1 MPQFDDQ
8 PKIWTGDDVFTED
21 VPEITEE
28 QGTDLTVVDETPQL
42 PSLEEQE
49 SIVKDS
55 NLTDENKSM
64 LGALVEL
71 NKTAAILAQI
81 QNDETIEMQN
91 KVIQATCTNFIQSRM
106 MNNSTAEALKNKL
119 LLNLMQNI
127 EVLDLETQAKIYND
141 LTETSAIDAQ
151 QALAKITGGTGASNG
166 TGGGINLTINN
177 ATAEGA
183 SINNPT
189 LNVGG
194 AAGPSITQLKEV
206 TSLNNSVKAWGSAPM
221 PKKVNPIDTEG
232 VEKQ

>member
-8 PKIWTGDDVFTED
+8 PRIWTGEDVFTED
-21 VPEITEE
+21 TIDETS
-28 QGTDLTVVDETPQL
+28 TDLTVIDETPQL
-42 PSLEEQE
+42 PSVEEQE
-49 SIVKDS
+49 TIVADS
-55 NLTDENKSM
+55 NLKEDNKNM
-64 LGALVEL
+64 LAALVEL
-71 NKTAAILAQI
+71 NKTAVILSQI

-91 KVIQATCTNFIQSRM
+91 KVIQATCTNFIQTRM

-119 LLNLMQNI
+119 LNNLIQNI
-127 EVLDLETQAKIYND
+127 DVLDLETQAKIYND
-141 LTETSAIDAQ
+141 LTEVSAMDAQ
-151 QALAKITGGTGASNG
+151 QALAKMSGSAGVGPSG

-189 LNVGG
+189 LTVGAG
-194 AAGPSITQLKEV
+194 GPSITQLKEV

-232 VEKQ
+232 TEK

>member
-8 PKIWTGDDVFTED
+8 PKIWTGDDVFTDD
-21 VPEITEE
+21 VVDETS
-28 QGTDLTVVDETPQL
+28 TDLTIVDDTPQL

-49 SIVKDS
+49 SIVKESD
-55 NLTDENKSM
+55 LKEDNKNM
-64 LGALVEL
+64 LSALVEL

-119 LLNLMQNI
+119 LLNLIQNI
-127 EVLDLETQAKIYND
+127 DVLDLETQAKIYND
-141 LTETSAIDAQ
+141 LTEVSAIDAQ
-151 QALAKITGGTGASNG
+151 QALAKMSGATGGMPG
-166 TGGGINLTINN
+166 TGSGGINLTINN

-189 LNVGG
+189 LNVGT
-194 AAGPSITQLKEV
+194 GPSITQLKEV

-221 PKKVNPIDTEG
+221 PKKVVTDTEG
-232 VEKQ
+232 TEKV

>member
-8 PKIWTGDDVFTED
+8 PRIWTGEDVFEEGVVEEISTE
-21 VPEITEE
+21 
-28 QGTDLTVVDETPQL
+28 LTTIDETPQL

-49 SIVKDS
+49 TIVKESSLKED
-55 NLTDENKSM
+55 NKNM
-64 LGALVEL
+64 LNALVEL

-106 MNNSTAEALKNKL
+106 MNNTVAESLKNKL
-119 LLNLMQNI
+119 LMSLMENI
-127 EVLDLETQAKIYND
+127 DVLDLETKAKIYND
-141 LTETSAIDAQ
+141 LTEVSAIDAQ
-151 QALAKITGGTGASNG
+151 QALAKMAGSSGIPSGGN
-166 TGGGINLTINN
+166 GGINLTINN

-189 LNVGG
+189 LNVGS
-194 AAGPSITQLKEV
+194 GPSITQLKEV

-221 PKKVNPIDTEG
+221 PKKVNTIDTEG
-232 VEKQ
+232 IEK

>member
-21 VPEITEE
+21 DIQEVDETS
-28 QGTDLTVVDETPQL
+28 TDLAIVDETPQL

-49 SIVKDS
+49 SIVNSSDLK
-55 NLTDENKSM
+55 DENKNM
-64 LGALVEL
+64 LSALVEL

-151 QALAKITGGTGASNG
+151 QALAKITGGTGTSGG
-166 TGGGINLTINN
+166 TGGGINLTLNN
-177 ATAEGA
+177 ITGDNAGVTQNTLAVNTQA
-183 SINNPT
+183 PIQNLDT
-189 LNVGG
+189 LNNL
-194 AAGPSITQLKEV
+194 S
-206 TSLNNSVKAWGSAPM
+206 SNLNSWKNA
-221 PKKVNPIDTEG
+221 PKKITPIDTTGTEN
-232 VEKQ
+232 K

>member
-1 MPQFDDQ
+1 MAFDDQ
-8 PKIWTGDDVFTED
+8 PRIWTGDEVFTE
-21 VPEITEE
+21 PTEE
-28 QGTDLTVVDETPQL
+28 EQTTDLTLVDETPQL
-42 PSLEEQE
+42 PSLEEQA

-55 NLTDENKSM
+55 DLKDENKNM
-64 LGALVEL
+64 LSALVEL

-119 LLNLMQNI
+119 LNNLIQNI
-127 EVLDLETQAKIYND
+127 DVLDLETQAKIYND
-141 LTETSAIDAQ
+141 LTEVSAIDAQ
-151 QALAKITGGTGASNG
+151 QALAKMSGSTGTSGGA
-166 TGGGINLTINN
+166 GGGINLTINN

-194 AAGPSITQLKEV
+194 TAGPSITQLKEV

>member
-8 PKIWTGDDVFTED
+8 PKIWTGDDIFTED
-21 VPEITEE
+21 NIQEVDETS
-28 QGTDLTVVDETPQL
+28 TDLAIVDETPQL

-49 SIVKDS
+49 SIVNNSDLK
-55 NLTDENKSM
+55 DENKSM

-151 QALAKITGGTGASNG
+151 QALAKISGGSGMPTGGN
-166 TGGGINLTINN
+166 GGINLTLNN
-177 ATAEGA
+177 ITGDNAGVTQNTLAVNTKA
-183 SINNPT
+183 PIQNLDT
-189 LNVGG
+189 LNNL
-194 AAGPSITQLKEV
+194 S
-206 TSLNNSVKAWGSAPM
+206 SNLNSWKNA
-221 PKKVNPIDTEG
+221 PKKITPIDTTGTEN
-232 VEKQ
+232 K

>member
-1 MPQFDDQ
+1 MPQFNDQ

-21 VPEITEE
+21 NIQEVDETS
-28 QGTDLTVVDETPQL
+28 TDLAIVDETPQL
-42 PSLEEQE
+42 PSLNEQE
-49 SIVKDS
+49 SIVNNSDLK
-55 NLTDENKSM
+55 DENKSM

-151 QALAKITGGTGASNG
+151 QALAKISGSTGTPSG
-166 TGGGINLTINN
+166 TGGGINLTLNN
-177 ATAEGA
+177 ITGDNAGVTQNTLAVNTQA
-183 SINNPT
+183 PIQNLDT
-189 LNVGG
+189 LNNL
-194 AAGPSITQLKEV
+194 S
-206 TSLNNSVKAWGSAPM
+206 SNLNSWKNA
-221 PKKVNPIDTEG
+221 PKKITPIDTTGTEN
-232 VEKQ
+232 K

>member
-21 VPEITEE
+21 DIQEVDETS
-28 QGTDLTVVDETPQL
+28 TDLAIVDETPQL

-49 SIVKDS
+49 SIVNSSDLK
-55 NLTDENKSM
+55 DENKNM
-64 LGALVEL
+64 LSALVEL

-151 QALAKITGGTGASNG
+151 QALAKITGGTGTSGG

-189 LNVGG
+189 LNVGT
-194 AAGPSITQLKEV
+194 AGPSITQLKEV
-206 TSLNNSVKAWGSAPM
+206 TSLNNSVKAWGTAPM
-221 PKKVNPIDTEG
+221 PKKINPIDTE
-232 VEKQ
+232 VTEK

>member
-21 VPEITEE
+21 NIQEVDETS
-28 QGTDLTVVDETPQL
+28 TDLAIVDETPQL

-49 SIVKDS
+49 SIVNNSDLK
-55 NLTDENKSM
+55 DENKSM

-151 QALAKITGGTGASNG
+151 QALAKITGGTGTSGG

-189 LNVGG
+189 LNVGT
-194 AAGPSITQLKEV
+194 AGPSITQLKEV
-206 TSLNNSVKAWGSAPM
+206 TSLNNSVKAWGTAPM
-221 PKKVNPIDTEG
+221 PKKINPIDTEG
-232 VEKQ
+232 IEK

>member
-21 VPEITEE
+21 NIQEVDETS
-28 QGTDLTVVDETPQL
+28 TDLAIVDETPQL

-49 SIVKDS
+49 NIVNNSDLK
-55 NLTDENKSM
+55 DENKSM

-151 QALAKITGGTGASNG
+151 QALAKITGGTGSMSG
-166 TGGGINLTINN
+166 TGSGGINLTLNNITGDNAGVTQNTLSVGNN
-177 ATAEGA
+177 APIANLSNISNLNRTVTDWGKVPTKADI
-183 SINNPT
+183 INT
-189 LNVGG
+189 
-194 AAGPSITQLKEV
+194 
-206 TSLNNSVKAWGSAPM
+206 TS
-221 PKKVNPIDTEG
+221 TE
-232 VEKQ
+232 K

>member
-8 PKIWTGDDVFTED
+8 PKIWTGDDIFTED
-21 VPEITEE
+21 NIQEVDETS
-28 QGTDLTVVDETPQL
+28 TDLAIVDETPQL

-49 SIVKDS
+49 SIVNNSDLK
-55 NLTDENKSM
+55 DENKSM

-151 QALAKITGGTGASNG
+151 QALAKITGGTGTSGG
-166 TGGGINLTINN
+166 TSGGINLTINN

-189 LNVGG
+189 LKGG
-194 AAGPSITQLKEV
+194 TASPSITQLKEV
-206 TSLNNSVKAWGSAPM
+206 TSLNNSVKAWGTAPM
-221 PKKVNPIDTEG
+221 PKKVVTDTES
-232 VEKQ
+232 VEK

>member
-1 MPQFDDQ
+1 MPQFDYQ

-21 VPEITEE
+21 NIQEVDETS
-28 QGTDLTVVDETPQL
+28 TDLAIVDETPQL

-49 SIVKDS
+49 SIVNNSDLK
-55 NLTDENKSM
+55 DENKSM

-151 QALAKITGGTGASNG
+151 QALAKITGGTGIQGGSS
-166 TGGGINLTINN
+166 GGINLTLNN
-177 ATAEGA
+177 ITGDNAGVTQNTLAVNTQA
-183 SINNPT
+183 PVQNLDT
-189 LNVGG
+189 LNNL
-194 AAGPSITQLKEV
+194 S
-206 TSLNNSVKAWGSAPM
+206 SNLNSWKNA
-221 PKKVNPIDTEG
+221 PKKITPIDTTGTEN
-232 VEKQ
+232 K

>member
-21 VPEITEE
+21 NIQEVDETS
-28 QGTDLTVVDETPQL
+28 TDLAIVDETPQL

-49 SIVKDS
+49 SIVNSSDLK
-55 NLTDENKSM
+55 DENKNM
-64 LGALVEL
+64 LSALVEL

-151 QALAKITGGTGASNG
+151 QALAKITGGTGTSGG
-166 TGGGINLTINN
+166 TSGGINLTINN

-189 LNVGG
+189 LNVGT
-194 AAGPSITQLKEV
+194 AGPSITQLKEV
-206 TSLNNSVKAWGSAPM
+206 TSLNNSVKAWGTAPM
-221 PKKVNPIDTEG
+221 PKKVVTDTES
-232 VEKQ
+232 VEK

>member
-1 MPQFDDQ
+1 MPGLDDQ
-8 PKIWTGDDVFTED
+8 PRIWTGDDVFVDEI
-21 VPEITEE
+21 PEET
-28 QGTDLTVVDETPQL
+28 GTDLTVVDETPQL
-42 PSLEEQE
+42 PSVEEQA
-49 SIVKDS
+49 SIVEDS
-55 NLTDENKSM
+55 NLKDENKKM

-119 LLNLMQNI
+119 LNNLIQNI
-127 EVLDLETQAKIYND
+127 DVLDLETQAKIYND
-141 LTETSAIDAQ
+141 LTEVSAIDAQ
-151 QALAKITGGTGASNG
+151 QALAKMSGSTGTPAG

-221 PKKVNPIDTEG
+221 PKKVTPIDTEG
-232 VEKQ
+232 TEKQ

>member
-1 MPQFDDQ
+1 M
-8 PKIWTGDDVFTED
+8 
-21 VPEITEE
+21 
-28 QGTDLTVVDETPQL
+28 
-42 PSLEEQE
+42 S
-49 SIVKDS
+49 VKS
-55 NLTDENKSM
+55 SENKSM

-151 QALAKITGGTGASNG
+151 QALAKITGGTGTSGG

-183 SINNPT
+183 SINNPI
-189 LNVGG
+189 LNVGT
-194 AAGPSITQLKEV
+194 AGPSITQLKEV
-206 TSLNNSVKAWGSAPM
+206 TSLNNSVKAWGTAPM
-221 PKKVNPIDTEG
+221 PKKVVTDTES
-232 VEKQ
+232 VEK

>member
-1 MPQFDDQ
+1 MPQLDDQ
-8 PKIWTGDDVFTED
+8 PKIWTGDEEEFVLGDI
-21 VPEITEE
+21 PETST
-28 QGTDLTVVDETPQL
+28 TDLTVVDDTPAL
-42 PSLEEQE
+42 PTVEEQAN
-49 SIVKDS
+49 IVAES
-55 NLTDENKSM
+55 NLKEENKSM

-71 NKTAAILAQI
+71 NKTAEILAQI

-119 LLNLMQNI
+119 LLNLINNI
-127 EVLDLETQAKIYND
+127 DVLDLETQAKIYND
-141 LTETSAIDAQ
+141 LTEVSSIDAQ
-151 QALAKITGGTGASNG
+151 QALAKMSGSTGMSSNG
-166 TGGGINLTINN
+166 NTGGINLTINN

-194 AAGPSITQLKEV
+194 GPSITQLKEV

-221 PKKVNPIDTEG
+221 PKKINPIDTEG
-232 VEKQ
+232 TEQ